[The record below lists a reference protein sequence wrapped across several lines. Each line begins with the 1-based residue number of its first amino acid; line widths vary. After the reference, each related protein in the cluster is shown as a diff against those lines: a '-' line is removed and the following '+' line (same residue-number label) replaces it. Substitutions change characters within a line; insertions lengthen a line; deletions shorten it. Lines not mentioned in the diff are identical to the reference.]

1 MNIDSHKSLTTRIEP
16 SQLRRC
22 SSIPALTILVA
33 CAPIS
38 SYDEEGLK
46 AFHMNVGRLY
56 IEGHA
61 LFKIIV
67 GDDFNTK
74 MSNRNFRQIYFYE
87 FKLGWTAAQTARN
100 INEEDYVND
109 NTDEEHDRL
118 FEHLRDCVRKTESLK
133 DVKKRPSSKTLELI
147 RAACNNQLTS
157 ELAKLCREAIKEDL
171 KERRAA
177 VLTETAEAA
186 RRSFVNYE
194 TKMASLRRPYG
205 TVTVSR
211 RAMEKAIYD
220 FHSDLFDSHVCRPT

>member
-74 MSNRNFRQIYFYE
+74 NIEGVVTNA
-87 FKLGWTAAQTARN
+87 KNVLQT
-100 INEEDYVND
+100 
-109 NTDEEHDRL
+109 
-118 FEHLRDCVRKTESLK
+118 
-133 DVKKRPSSKTLELI
+133 
-147 RAACNNQLTS
+147 
-157 ELAKLCREAIKEDL
+157 
-171 KERRAA
+171 
-177 VLTETAEAA
+177 
-186 RRSFVNYE
+186 
-194 TKMASLRRPYG
+194 LRRRHEHA
-205 TVTVSR
+205 VSVIQ
-211 RAMEKAIYD
+211 RAMERTMLGISLYTSAKGIPE
-220 FHSDLFDSHVCRPT
+220 FRGSSTNEDLGCR